1 MDALNN
7 MQIREVAPSLSCK
20 WMVGLGRF
28 ARMGVLGDGSCFFHS
43 VCSITNLNGYLFASE
58 SKQRSIAY
66 EFRCA
71 FAKRFTKE
79 EYVALSRKS
88 VSPKSYNEEHDGFC
102 SPKVWAD
109 EVMIRHASKALDIN
123 LIFIDLENDTAY
135 CGVHGETADEQLAAG
150 EKIMQKTGIVAWV
163 GHRHFEPIIRVD
175 DAENGIITTLF
186 EPSENKED
194 ESVVQAIMNTYKRS
208 CDL

>member
-1 MDALNN
+1 MDALDN
-7 MQIREVAPSLSCK
+7 MQINEVPQSLACK

-28 ARMGVLGDGSCFFHS
+28 ARMGVQGDGSCFFHS

-66 EFRCA
+66 DFRCA
-71 FAKRFTKE
+71 FAKRFTKD
-79 EYVALSRKS
+79 EYAQLSIKS
-88 VSPKSYNEEHDGFC
+88 SSPKSFAEEHDGFC

-123 LIFIDLENDTAY
+123 LIFIDLQNDTAY
-135 CGVHGETADEQLAAG
+135 CGVHGERALEAEKRGEQ
-150 EKIMQKTGIVAWV
+150 IMQKTGIVAWV
-163 GHRHFEPIIRVD
+163 GHRHFEPIVRVD

-186 EPSENKED
+186 EPAENEED
-194 ESVVQAIMNTYKRS
+194 AKIVQAIMKTYKES

>member
-7 MQIREVAPSLSCK
+7 MEIREVSPNLSCK
-20 WMVGLGRF
+20 WMIGLGRF
-28 ARMGVLGDGSCFFHS
+28 ARMGVQGDGSCFFHS
-43 VCSITNLNGYLFASE
+43 VCSITNLNGYVFASE
-58 SKQRSIAY
+58 SRQRSIAY

-79 EYVALSRKS
+79 EYSALSAKS
-88 VSPKSYNEEHDGFC
+88 SSPKSYSEEHDGFC

-135 CGVHGETADEQLAAG
+135 CGVHGERALKAG
-150 EKIMQKTGIVAWV
+150 DKITQKTGIVAWV
-163 GHRHFEPIIRVD
+163 GHRHFEPIVRVD

-186 EPSENKED
+186 EPAENEED
-194 ESVVQAIMNTYKRS
+194 AKIVQAIMKTYKES